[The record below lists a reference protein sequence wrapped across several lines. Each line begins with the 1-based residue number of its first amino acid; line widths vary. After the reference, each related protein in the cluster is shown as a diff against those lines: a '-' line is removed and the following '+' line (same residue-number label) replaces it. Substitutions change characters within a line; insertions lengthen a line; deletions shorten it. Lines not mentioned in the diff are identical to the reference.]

1 MAAEPLVRVTRSG
14 LEESVHRG
22 HVAVCDADGRLVAFA
37 GNPERE
43 VFVRSCAKPFQG
55 AVALTA
61 IGETLPNRL
70 VAIMCSSHNGE
81 PVHVRAV
88 RSLLATGNL
97 TFADLRTPPGWPID
111 PRSMARARERRPE
124 LHDCSGKHAGM
135 LLACLRSGWPKE
147 SYRERGHP
155 LQRRIL
161 STMRRASGVDNVRVG
176 VDGCGVPVHGMPLRS
191 IATMYARLSDPDR
204 LGVVSGSA
212 TAALSAMRAEPYLVG
227 GRHRDD
233 TALMRVTDDVLAK
246 EGAEALDCA
255 VSLGAGIAVAVKI
268 ADGGYR
274 AAGPALIRALELMD
288 LLSPESRRE
297 LARESSP
304 PVTGGGAPVG
314 AVVADFD
321 LRPG

>member
-1 MAAEPLVRVTRSG
+1 MAAEPLVRAIRSG

-37 GNPERE
+37 GDPTRE
-43 VFVRSCAKPFQG
+43 VFVRSCAKPFQA
-55 AVALTA
+55 AVALAA
-61 IGETLPNRL
+61 IGTTLPDRL

-88 RSLLATGNL
+88 RSLLAEGHL
-97 TFADLRTPPGWPID
+97 TFGDLQTPPGWPID
-111 PRSMARARERRPE
+111 QRSMARARERRPE

-135 LLACLRSGWPKE
+135 LLASVRSGWPLE
-147 SYRERGHP
+147 SYRQRGHP
-155 LQRRIL
+155 LQRKIL
-161 STMRRASGVDNVRVG
+161 SAVRRASGMDRVRVG

-204 LGVVSGSA
+204 LGDLATSA
-212 TAALSAMRAEPYLVG
+212 SAATSAMRAEPYLVG

-233 TALMRVTDDVLAK
+233 TALMRATDDVVAK

-268 ADGGYR
+268 DDGGYR
-274 AAGPALIRALELMD
+274 AAGPALIRALALMD
-288 LLSPESRRE
+288 LLPRATRRE
-297 LARESSP
+297 LTREASP
-304 PVTGGGAPVG
+304 PVMGGGGPVG
-314 AVVADFD
+314 TLVADFD
-321 LRPG
+321 LRPA